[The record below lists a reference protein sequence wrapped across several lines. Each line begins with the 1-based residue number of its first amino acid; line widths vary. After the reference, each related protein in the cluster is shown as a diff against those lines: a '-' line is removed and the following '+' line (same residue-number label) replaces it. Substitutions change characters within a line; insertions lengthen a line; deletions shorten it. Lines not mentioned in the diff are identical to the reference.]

1 VILAKETFMN
11 RTVLLANSTSSTNE
25 LTKEM
30 TKNVGIVQ
38 KFIDSINWDKLFA
51 TLLTKGISIILS
63 FLFFFILFRVGKK
76 IIEKT
81 YESYAKRNSTSAAR
95 ARTIKRLIDSVFS
108 YIIYFI
114 AGYTFLAIVG
124 IPIGSLLAGAG
135 IIGLAIGLGTQGFM
149 NDLITGFFIII
160 EQQIDVGDNVR
171 MQNLEIEGLVISVG
185 IRTTK
190 IKSVEG
196 YIHFIP
202 NRNITMITNL
212 SRLDI
217 KVIVDIRIVP
227 EEGIE
232 RITEIIEKMTEHL
245 AKEYQEKI
253 TQAPEVFGL
262 VDLGGGNFAIRITMF
277 VVNGEQSNIKQAFTV
292 EYVQALTEENFTIP
306 STILANT

>member
-1 VILAKETFMN
+1 MNKTIL
-11 RTVLLANSTSSTNE
+11 LTSSTNSTNK

-30 TKNVGIVQ
+30 TKNVGVIQ
-38 KFIDSINWDKLFA
+38 KYINNINWDKFFA
-51 TLLTKGISIILS
+51 TVLTKGISLILS
-63 FLFFFILFRVGKK
+63 FLFFFILFKVGKNV
-76 IIEKT
+76 IEKT
-81 YESYAKRNSTSAAR
+81 YESYAKRSSTTVVR

-108 YIIYFI
+108 YIVYFI
-114 AGYTFLAIVG
+114 AGYTFLVIVK

-135 IIGLAIGLGTQGFM
+135 IIGLAIGLGAQGFM
-149 NDLITGFFIII
+149 NDLITGFFIIV

-171 MQNLEIEGLVISVG
+171 MQNLGIEGSVISVG

-190 IKSVEG
+190 IKSAEG

-202 NRNITMITNL
+202 NRNITTITNL

-217 KVIVDIRIVP
+217 KVVVDICIVP

-232 RITEIIEKMTEHL
+232 RITEIIENTTKQL
-245 AKEYQEKI
+245 AKYYKDEI
-253 TQAPEVFGL
+253 TQSPEVFGL
-262 VDLGGGNFAIRITMF
+262 VDLGGGNFAIRTTMF
-277 VVNGEQSNIKQAFTV
+277 VVNGKQSNIKQAFTA

>member
-1 VILAKETFMN
+1 MKESFMN
-11 RTVLLANSTSSTNE
+11 KTILLTSSTNSTNK

-30 TKNVGIVQ
+30 TKNVGVIQ
-38 KFIDSINWDKLFA
+38 KYINNINWDKFFA
-51 TLLTKGISIILS
+51 TVLTKGISLILS
-63 FLFFFILFRVGKK
+63 FLFFFILFKVGKNV
-76 IIEKT
+76 IEKT
-81 YESYAKRNSTSAAR
+81 YESYAKRSSTTVVR

-108 YIIYFI
+108 YIVYFI
-114 AGYTFLAIVG
+114 AGYTFLVIVK

-135 IIGLAIGLGTQGFM
+135 IIGLAIGLGAQGFM
-149 NDLITGFFIII
+149 NDLITGFFIIV

-171 MQNLEIEGLVISVG
+171 MQNLGIEGSVISVG

-190 IKSVEG
+190 IKSAEG

-202 NRNITMITNL
+202 NRNITTITNL

-217 KVIVDIRIVP
+217 KVVVDICIVP

-232 RITEIIEKMTEHL
+232 RITEIIENTTKQL
-245 AKEYQEKI
+245 AKYYKDEI
-253 TQAPEVFGL
+253 TQSPEVFGL
-262 VDLGGGNFAIRITMF
+262 VDLGGGNFAIRTTMF
-277 VVNGEQSNIKQAFTV
+277 VVNGKQSNIKQAFTA